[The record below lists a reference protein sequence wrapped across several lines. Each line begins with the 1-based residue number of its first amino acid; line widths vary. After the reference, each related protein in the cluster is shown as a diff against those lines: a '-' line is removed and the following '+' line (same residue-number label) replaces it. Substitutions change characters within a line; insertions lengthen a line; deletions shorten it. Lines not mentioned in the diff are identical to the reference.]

1 MKAMERK
8 SLKAQADAILKM
20 AKDAGVDDNYFFTT
34 TFKRYNVQM
43 RVLDELE
50 KAIDEKG
57 VIVNKSYVKG
67 EKNMYS
73 NPAVVDYNRTTDSA
87 NKTVS
92 TLLRII
98 KSFDTGAGRE
108 DADSLADL
116 IEGSDGND

>member
-1 MKAMERK
+1 MERK